1 MAVAIIA
8 PVGIYVGRVIRG
20 ILEKLPSGIQK
31 IYLLTQAGD
40 SEWARKT
47 RENLSVLMERLGPLR
62 SLTEHVEVEDF
73 TAYEKCFS
81 TLYDIVKRL
90 ASNNNVREILVD
102 ITSSTRMWTVAATA
116 VASLFENVRIYYVKK
131 SPSKDQTQI
140 EERYPKWAVEDE
152 GDEIV
157 EIVPPLAN
165 MSDVL
170 SDAVAKKILIL
181 LYTQESKK
189 RVSSLKDLAVSLEL
203 ISPRDPFP
211 KRDKI
216 KLRRKLSKLREKG
229 LIYLNQ
235 YTGRALDINLTLLG
249 RMIAQIL
256 MDEKEEK
263 LL

>member
-1 MAVAIIA
+1 
-8 PVGIYVGRVIRG
+8 
-20 ILEKLPSGIQK
+20 
-31 IYLLTQAGD
+31 
-40 SEWARKT
+40 
-47 RENLSVLMERLGPLR
+47 
-62 SLTEHVEVEDF
+62 
-73 TAYEKCFS
+73 
-81 TLYDIVKRL
+81 
-90 ASNNNVREILVD
+90 
-102 ITSSTRMWTVAATA
+102 
-116 VASLFENVRIYYVKK
+116 
-131 SPSKDQTQI
+131 
-140 EERYPKWAVEDE
+140 
-152 GDEIV
+152 
-157 EIVPPLAN
+157 